1 MTFDESQS
9 TTDTLTQILVEMNQ
23 EGNFLASVVTDQ
35 NGLPI
40 VFAAQDG
47 FDTDW
52 QSAIM
57 AMVKKVI
64 TQNEKRLGISN
75 AEEISIVDSDGR
87 LLVCRAFSARD
98 YDLILAVLIA
108 NRQQTYRRITTRA
121 TNQISRVWSKRWK

>member
-1 MTFDESQS
+1 MTSDETRSA
-9 TTDTLTQILVEMNQ
+9 TDILTQILEEMNQ
-23 EGNFLASVVTDQ
+23 EGDFLASVVTDQ

-40 VFAAQDG
+40 VFAAREG
-47 FDTDW
+47 YDTER

-57 AMVKKVI
+57 ALVRKVI
-64 TQNEKRLGISN
+64 AQNEKRLGISQ

-87 LLVCRAFSARD
+87 LLVCRAFTARD

-121 TNQISRVWSKRWK
+121 ANQISRVWSKRWK